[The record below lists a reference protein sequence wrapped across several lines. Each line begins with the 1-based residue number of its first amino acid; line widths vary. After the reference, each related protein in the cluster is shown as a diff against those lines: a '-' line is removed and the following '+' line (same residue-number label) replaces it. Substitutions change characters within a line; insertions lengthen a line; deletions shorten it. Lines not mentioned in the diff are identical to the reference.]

1 MTVARQERIKSV
13 RLTPE
18 EDTALQQVSRV
29 ERLPETA
36 LLQKFVLDGLARYRL
51 EHACRAYAR
60 GEVNLSQAA
69 RHADVSVEEMM
80 RELEQ
85 RGIDYGPTT
94 AQFLDGLET
103 LAVEFDAPALRQVAT
118 EMRERP
124 ELWEAG
130 GRP

>member
-1 MTVARQERIKSV
+1 LTKSASAETQRRSV
-13 RLTPE
+13 RLIPAG
-18 EDTALQQVSRV
+18 DT
-29 ERLPETA
+29 
-36 LLQKFVLDGLARYRL
+36 L

-94 AQFLDGLET
+94 EQFLDRLET
-103 LAVEFDAPALRQVAT
+103 LAVEFDAPGLGQVAA
-118 EMRERP
+118 ELREHQ
-124 ELWEAG
+124 ELWEVSK
-130 GRP
+130 RP